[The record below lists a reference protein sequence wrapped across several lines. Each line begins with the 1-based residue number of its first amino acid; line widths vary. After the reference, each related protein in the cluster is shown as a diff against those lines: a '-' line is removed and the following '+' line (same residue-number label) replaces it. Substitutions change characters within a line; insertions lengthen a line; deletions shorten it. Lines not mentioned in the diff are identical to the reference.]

1 MHVFSL
7 SPAELSFADTG
18 GHAIRGEDED
28 LMQEERTTLQSSGA
42 SGGFGCDDLE
52 RRDFALGGPSALAAL
67 TESVWYAPYVRD
79 ITHCHNCLEIGM
91 CVDGRG
97 KLLLGGAQEIVP
109 FSPGT
114 ITVIPAGMFHSQ
126 QNEGDAMTRWRYI
139 SVDAGRLVHELPSA
153 LRSVI
158 EPFFEA
164 ISSRAVCMQHSR
176 QAAQASGIICM
187 MYEMK
192 SRSEG
197 EILPEHEALLLY
209 LLAVLSREPVAR
221 SRSTDDPQLLHPIE
235 PALNY
240 ICAHFESELRV
251 AQMAKACAM
260 SESHFRRTF
269 AQIMGVSPLEYL
281 NRYRIQRAKEMLHAS
296 RRPVQ
301 NIATDCGF
309 VSIATF
315 NRNFMRY
322 VGYSPSDW
330 RQMKGETGKTLGDAL
345 GLTDV

>member
-1 MHVFSL
+1 
-7 SPAELSFADTG
+7 
-18 GHAIRGEDED
+18 
-28 LMQEERTTLQSSGA
+28 MQEDRIQAQAAGMLGR
-42 SGGFGCDDLE
+42 DDLE
-52 RRDFALGGPSALAAL
+52 RRDLALGGPSALAAL
-67 TESVWYAPYVRD
+67 SESVSYAPYVRD
-79 ITHCHNCLEIGM
+79 ITHCHNYLEIGM

-97 KLLLGGAQEIVP
+97 KLLLGGAQEMVP
-109 FSPGT
+109 FGPGS
-114 ITVIPAGMFHSQ
+114 IAVIPAGMYHSQ
-126 QNEGDAMTRWRYI
+126 QNEGEPMTRWRYI
-139 SVDAGRLVHELPSA
+139 GVDAPRLLAESPSA
-153 LRSVI
+153 MRRVM
-158 EPFFEA
+158 EPYFEA
-164 ISSRAVCMQHSR
+164 ISRRGVCMQHSK

-197 EILPEHEALLLY
+197 EILPEHEALLLL
-209 LLAVLSREPVAR
+209 LLAALAREPVAR
-221 SRSTDDPQLLHPIE
+221 TRSMDDPQLLHPIE
-235 PALNY
+235 PALSY
-240 ICAHFESELRV
+240 ISAHFESELRV

-281 NRYRIQRAKEMLHAS
+281 NRYRIQRAKEMLHES

-301 NIATDCGF
+301 NIAMDCGF

-330 RQMKGETGKTLGDAL
+330 RQMRGDMPNNLGNAL
-345 GLTDV
+345 NISDM